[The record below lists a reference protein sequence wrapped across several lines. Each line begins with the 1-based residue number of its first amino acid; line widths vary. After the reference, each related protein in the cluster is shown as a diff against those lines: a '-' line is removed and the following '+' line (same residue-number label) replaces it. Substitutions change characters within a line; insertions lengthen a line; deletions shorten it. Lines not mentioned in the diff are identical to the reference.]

1 MKNRLLQVYGTIM
14 LPILAISKEL
24 KQLHEQD
31 EDKVEFEIIKENDE
45 KKTDP
50 WDWFFKDIIP
60 LEVRDERIIE
70 NE

>member
-1 MKNRLLQVYGTIM
+1 MKRLLQVYGTIM
-14 LPILAISKEL
+14 LPVLAVVNEFKKKEV
-24 KQLHEQD
+24 E
-31 EDKVEFEIIKENDE
+31 EERVEFEIMKESKE

-60 LEVRDERIIE
+60 LEVREERLIE

>member
-14 LPILAISKEL
+14 LPILAISREL

-31 EDKVEFEIIKENDE
+31 EDKIEFEIVKEN
-45 KKTDP
+45 KQQRTDP
-50 WDWFFKDIIP
+50 WDWFFKDTIS
-60 LEVRDERIIE
+60 LEVRDERLIE